1 MFIRENKNRSGS
13 VSVQVII
20 KINGRNKILKT
31 VGCGTQ
37 CHEIDRLR
45 ELARQEID
53 RLQSQPRLFNSG
65 DRVEIIFMFFN
76 KIWQYYFLNRGKE
89 VVIE

>member
-37 CHEIDRLR
+37 RHEIDRLR

-65 DRVEIIFMFFN
+65 DDE
-76 KIWQYYFLNRGKE
+76 L
-89 VVIE
+89 IESTVSYLSNSPLVLS